1 MMNNLYLILSSICL
15 FICVFIFVFNLLSKN
30 KTNSNKSSTDK
41 KSKIKVIL
49 FLIVF
54 VLISFFTNIIF
65 ALMFFMVFCYFSYIY
80 KQNKKIQ
87 YVNKI
92 NRQLLE
98 TIRIFRNVILSGQ
111 SIVQTMDTVSK
122 QVKEPISAELKE
134 ICNKVNLGISL
145 DTALE
150 ESSKHINSQQ
160 YKLFMDSVRIANVTG
175 AKLSDI
181 LIKIENSI
189 SQKMSIYSTVQ
200 ALTAQGKMSGLIV
213 SIVPFFIIGFVY
225 FVQPEMMSLLFT
237 TLIGNI
243 ILLITVMM
251 ILLGSFL
258 MNKIAQVDF

>member
-1 MMNNLYLILSSICL
+1 
-15 FICVFIFVFNLLSKN
+15 
-30 KTNSNKSSTDK
+30 
-41 KSKIKVIL
+41 
-49 FLIVF
+49 
-54 VLISFFTNIIF
+54 
-65 ALMFFMVFCYFSYIY
+65 
-80 KQNKKIQ
+80 
-87 YVNKI
+87 
-92 NRQLLE
+92 
-98 TIRIFRNVILSGQ
+98 
-111 SIVQTMDTVSK
+111 MDTVSK

>member
-1 MMNNLYLILSSICL
+1 
-15 FICVFIFVFNLLSKN
+15 
-30 KTNSNKSSTDK
+30 
-41 KSKIKVIL
+41 
-49 FLIVF
+49 
-54 VLISFFTNIIF
+54 
-65 ALMFFMVFCYFSYIY
+65 MVFCYFSYIY

-92 NRQLLE
+92 NKQLLE

-200 ALTAQGKMSGLIV
+200 ALTAQGNPPSGSQNPPV
-213 SIVPFFIIGFVY
+213 F
-225 FVQPEMMSLLFT
+225 SLMT
-237 TLIGNI
+237 GISQGI
-243 ILLITVMM
+243 R
-251 ILLGSFL
+251 
-258 MNKIAQVDF
+258 